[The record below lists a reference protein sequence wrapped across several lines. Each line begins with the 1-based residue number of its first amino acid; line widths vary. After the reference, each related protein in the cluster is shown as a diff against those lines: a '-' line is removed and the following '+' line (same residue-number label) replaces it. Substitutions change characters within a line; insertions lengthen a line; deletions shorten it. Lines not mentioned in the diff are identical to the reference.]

1 MHAFTRELRLA
12 WRSLRQRKS
21 YFLTCVG
28 TLTLVLGA
36 NAAMFAVVN
45 ATLLRPMP
53 FDTRAP
59 VVQLYSQPPG
69 TTGSLQRNPLQQME
83 VPRLRERARTLARL
97 EGFLLSERVVTL
109 GGEPGVAQTAAVTP
123 GLMTMMAAPVVQGR
137 SFTSSEGEPGHFVAV
152 ITDQYWRD
160 VLGSG
165 SVLGTPLVIDDQPHT
180 IIGILSPS
188 FAVPFLDAQVF
199 TPLVADATP
208 QPRAP
213 PRSVVGLGELAPG
226 ASLEQAREELAAIS
240 REFAQQFPRTHNG
253 WILGAQMAREWQYGT
268 MRAPLLMLLG
278 ATAFVLLIACVN
290 IANLSVAHAMAR
302 SAEWSLRI
310 ALGASRLDVL
320 RVHLAE
326 LLIICGCG
334 VIPGLLLARWLV
346 PALLATNPTIA
357 QPLGVV
363 AIDWR
368 VQAFS
373 AAVAVLTAVVAAAVP
388 AWRAMRGETSAILA
402 AGATRT
408 SSSPRAARVQLA
420 LVAIEVALCVAL
432 LMAGT
437 VLIQGLRDLSRRG
450 PGYQSTG
457 VLTAQIRLPGPSYAT
472 AELRAVVVKRLLDEI
487 RALPGVASASTTQN
501 AFVPGFSYQTLIT
514 VKDRPTPDG
523 QPHTVQFRRVSSDY
537 FKTLHI
543 KTLAGRVFA
552 DDDTADRPAFA
563 VVSKRF
569 ADTLLT
575 GMDPVGRILERNN
588 PPALTIVGVVDD
600 VADVSVTAQPEPTLY
615 LPWAQNNNSG
625 VPVAFVI
632 RTTVDP
638 ASLTPAVREVVR
650 RIDPSLPLRKA
661 QPLDVFVNESTAPER
676 FRTVVLGIIAMLGLM
691 LAAVGISGVTYRSV
705 IDRTREFAVRL
716 ALGSEPLSVI
726 RLVLLAAIR
735 NLAIG
740 AVAGLAAG
748 AVLCALLARSLEAVG
763 AVDALTT
770 GVSIAVIGAVGIAAA
785 FVPALRILRVQPAEV
800 LRS

>member
-21 YFLTCVG
+21 FFLTCVG

-53 FDTRAP
+53 FDSRGT
-59 VVQLYSQPPG
+59 VVQLHSQPPG
-69 TTGSLQRNPLQQME
+69 TTGALQRNPLQQME

-123 GLMTMMAAPVVQGR
+123 GLMTMMAAPIVQGR
-137 SFTSSEGEPGHFVAV
+137 SFTASEGEPGHFVAV
-152 ITDQYWRD
+152 ISDHYWRD

-165 SVLGTPLVIDDQPHT
+165 GVLGTPLVIDDQPHT

-188 FAVPFLDAQVF
+188 FSVPFVDAQVF

-213 PRSVVGLGELAPG
+213 PRSVVGLAELAPG
-226 ASLEQAREELAAIS
+226 ASLEQAREELSAIS
-240 REFAQQFPRTHNG
+240 REFAQQFPKTHTG
-253 WILGAQMAREWQYGT
+253 WILGAQTAREWQYGT
-268 MRAPLLMLLG
+268 MRAPMVMLLG
-278 ATAFVLLIACVN
+278 ATTFVLLIACVN

-302 SAEWSLRI
+302 SAEWSLRL

-326 LLIICGCG
+326 LLIISACG
-334 VIPGLLLARWLV
+334 VIPGLLLARWVV
-346 PALLATNPTIA
+346 PALLAMNPTIA
-357 QPLGVV
+357 RPLGIV

-373 AAVAVLTAVVAAAVP
+373 AAVAILTAVAASAVP
-388 AWRAMRGETSAILA
+388 ALRALRGETAALLA
-402 AGATRT
+402 AGPTRT
-408 SSSPRAARVQLA
+408 ASSPRAARVQLA
-420 LVAIEVALCVAL
+420 LVSLEVALCVAL
-432 LMAGT
+432 LMAGS

-450 PGYQSTG
+450 PGYQSAA
-457 VLTAQIRLPGPSYAT
+457 VLTAQIRLPAAT
-472 AELRAVVVKRLLDEI
+472 YGTVELRAAVVKRMLDDI
-487 RALPGVASASTTQN
+487 RALPGVAAASTTQN
-501 AFVPGFSYQTLIT
+501 AFQPGFSYQTLIT
-514 VKDRPTPDG
+514 VKDRPTPDR
-523 QPHTVQFRRVSSDY
+523 QPHTVQFRRVSPEY

-543 KTLAGRVFA
+543 KTLAGRVFT
-552 DDDTADRPAFA
+552 DDDTADRPAVA
-563 VVSKRF
+563 VVSRRF
-569 ADTLLT
+569 AEALLP
-575 GMDPVGRILERNN
+575 GMDPLDRILERNN

-600 VADVSVTAQPEPTLY
+600 VADVSVTAQPEATLY
-615 LPWAQNNNSG
+615 LPWAQNNNFG

-661 QPLDVFVNESTAPER
+661 QPLEVFVDESTAPER
-676 FRTVVLGIIAMLGLM
+676 FRTMVLGIIAMLGLV

-716 ALGSEPLSVI
+716 ALGSEPLSVM
-726 RLVLLAAIR
+726 RLVLFASIR

-740 AVAGLAAG
+740 AVAGVAG
-748 AVLCALLARSLEAVG
+748 GAMLCALLARSLEAVG
-763 AVDALTT
+763 AVDAVTT
-770 GVSIAVIGAVGIAAA
+770 AVSVAVIGAVGIAAS